1 MIRIERGYMRR
12 SEIWYHRVDD
22 YSRAFLD
29 VDRLDNIAWVLS
41 RLYSIIDG
49 QMGGLL
55 DGPRHDSKKHKISTI
70 RLYGRSASVDM
81 GRAGKPD
88 GTTIGPTL

>member
-1 MIRIERGYMRR
+1 
-12 SEIWYHRVDD
+12 
-22 YSRAFLD
+22 
-29 VDRLDNIAWVLS
+29 
-41 RLYSIIDG
+41 
-49 QMGGLL
+49 MGGLL
-55 DGPRHDSKKHKISTI
+55 DGPRHDSKKHDISTI